1 MKSLTWRRRGVES
14 MLIALFGNRGRA
26 LLGQGRRRLGRG
38 GRLKGGCSKGSEAV
52 VGWVG
57 VELGRGLH
65 KALIFTRLSQDFD
78 KVSTKGWTPCH
89 VAAYLIRDPRH
100 PISLISRP
108 GKAHHKAEPPA
119 RHKPRLHRNLPDK
132 MELDWR

>member
-89 VAAYLIRDPRH
+89 VAAYLIRDPRAW
-100 PISLISRP
+100 SRIEVIRQLLP
-108 GKAHHKAEPPA
+108 YMDMLQLTSSATPA
-119 RHKPRLHRNLPDK
+119 TR
-132 MELDWR
+132 